1 MKRIDDKLHAIIV
14 NRFGDKTLKILELCA
29 GKGNLTRALLESG
42 FRNIEALDIYPENF
56 QIPEVTCHR
65 GNLKNPLP
73 FGEESY
79 DLVIVEEGLEHL
91 DYQYRFAAECNR
103 VLKTGGSL
111 LLSTPNI
118 QNFASRIK
126 FLFTG
131 FYALA
136 ERPSSEFEKTGRSS
150 TSIPSHSGSCV
161 TSSTPMACSFPR

>member
-14 NRFGDKTLKILELCA
+14 NRFGDKNLKILELCA

-65 GNLKNPLP
+65 GNLNDPLP

-161 TSSTPMACSFPR
+161 TSSTPLACSFPR